1 MPSISDVL
9 RILSDEKGF
18 VIFKSVSNG
27 DENRS
32 EMIRTKFKLSRKQ
45 YYTRMANLTRAG
57 LIGKDK
63 ARYSVTS
70 FGRVVQ
76 HSLSLTE
83 TAIDNY
89 WKLKAVDALEMS
101 DEFQDE
107 EYQKIINALIDNE
120 QLKAQ
125 LSKSHA
131 ALCKDLQARSSSS
144 YQSPSLS
151 EIYT

>member
-32 EMIRTKFKLSRKQ
+32 EMIRTKFKVSRKQ

-70 FGRVVQ
+70 FGRVVH

-89 WKLKAVDALEMS
+89 WKLKAVDSVLNSKE
-101 DEFQDE
+101 DHNLPE
-107 EYQKIINALIDNE
+107 EEHQKIVESLIDNKE
-120 QLKAQ
+120 I
-125 LSKSHA
+125 
-131 ALCKDLQARSSSS
+131 KDLLMAPKNDAYSRSEANEKSISG
-144 YQSPSLS
+144 
-151 EIYT
+151 